1 MKKQNKG
8 LTAEMVAEQMIK
20 DTFSIEKK
28 GEIFTT
34 INYDL
39 FGFLTT
45 NREISQ
51 KNFNKLVA
59 SLRQKNVFGASTI
72 LVKKHD
78 DGIYYIYE
86 GQHRFLALKHLGLP
100 IDYIVNQDL
109 KIDDVSLM
117 NTASEV
123 WILKNFLNKF
133 VNDGNVVENK
143 SYHLLKAL
151 MDEYSNENDCVS
163 VKGFTFEDILFITT
177 GWGKNVTQQFKEGKL
192 IITEEQYN
200 DSVILCETIKR
211 FMTKDTLPTNISN
224 RKYIRAIL
232 FIIEKIKDWNN
243 SDTDFLLESICSN
256 KSLIDYKHYSSE
268 SMYVNLMVEIYNRVK
283 RKRKIGVT
291 TIGKDTKYFM
301 SETK

>member
-1 MKKQNKG
+1 MEKQNNG
-8 LTAEMVAEQMIK
+8 LTAEMVTEQMIK
-20 DTFSIEKK
+20 DTFSIKKK

-34 INYDL
+34 TNYDL

-51 KNFNKLVA
+51 KNFNKIVT

-78 DGIYYIYE
+78 DGILYIYE
-86 GQHRFLALKHLGLP
+86 GQHRFMALKSLGQP
-100 IDYIVNQDL
+100 IDFIINQDL
-109 KIDDVSLM
+109 EADDVSLI
-117 NTASEV
+117 NTAGEW

-133 VNDGNVVENK
+133 VNDGNIVKNK

-151 MDEYSNENDCVS
+151 MDVYSNENEDES

-200 DSVILCETIKR
+200 NSVILCETIKR

-243 SDTDFLLESICSN
+243 SDTDFLLESISSN

-268 SMYVNLMVEIYNRVK
+268 SMYVSLMTEIYNRGK

-301 SETK
+301 SDMK